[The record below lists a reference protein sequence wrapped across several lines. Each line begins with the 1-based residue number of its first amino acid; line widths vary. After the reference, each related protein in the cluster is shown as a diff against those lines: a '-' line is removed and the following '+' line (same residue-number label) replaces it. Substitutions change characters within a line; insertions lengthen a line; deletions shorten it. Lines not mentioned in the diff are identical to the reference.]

1 MAGGRDSGRN
11 QRTGGSLLGSLRDA
25 LAAAGRD
32 DTAVRRG
39 EIPSANEMKDVT
51 NALAPPEPA
60 TPSAESSPT
69 HDDNVVPPPIP
80 AETANTVLK
89 TAVEAAR
96 EARAGTPNVPDV
108 DETLAAV
115 ADDDPVTTGIVHGA
129 AATGAA
135 PATFGTQEKSSVQTQ
150 FVRGKQQVSRSNF
163 MQDPVVAWLV
173 VVGGPGLGA
182 YRPVFEGNN
191 SVGRGTSNRIP
202 IDFGDESI
210 SNEEQ
215 AYVRYDSTDR
225 SFLLVP
231 NLSKTNVVSIN
242 NDRPAQPVRLSAMDL
257 ITMGRTQLVF
267 VPFCGPDFD
276 WGELSELNKG

>member
-1 MAGGRDSGRN
+1 MAGGRNGG
-11 QRTGGSLLGSLRDA
+11 RTGGSLLGSLRDA

-39 EIPSANEMKDVT
+39 EIPSASEMKDVT
-51 NALAPPEPA
+51 NALAPPEPEQS
-60 TPSAESSPT
+60 PVAEEVAAAAPEPAA
-69 HDDNVVPPPIP
+69 PPPLP
-80 AETANTVLK
+80 HDTATTVLK

-96 EARAGTPNVPDV
+96 EARGGTPNIPNIETALPD
-108 DETLAAV
+108 A
-115 ADDDPVTTGIVHGA
+115 DDPVTTGVVKGA
-129 AATGAA
+129 AIADAG
-135 PATFGTQEKSSVQTQ
+135 GKSGQVQESSQVQTQ

-163 MQDPVVAWLV
+163 AQDPVVAWLV

-182 YRPVFEGNN
+182 FRPVFEGNN
-191 SVGRGTSNRIP
+191 SIGRGPLNRIP
-202 IDFGDESI
+202 VDFGDESI

-231 NLSKTNVVSIN
+231 NLSKTNVVSVN

-267 VPFCGPDFD
+267 VPFCGPEFD
-276 WGELSELNKG
+276 WGELSELGKA

>member
-1 MAGGRDSGRN
+1 M
-11 QRTGGSLLGSLRDA
+11 RDA

-39 EIPSANEMKDVT
+39 DIPSAREMKDVT
-51 NALAPPEPA
+51 NALAPPEPPVEPETEAA
-60 TPSAESSPT
+60 TATSEAPAAA
-69 HDDNVVPPPIP
+69 PPPLP
-80 AETANTVLK
+80 AEIAPTVLK

-96 EARAGTPNVPDV
+96 EARGGTPNIPNIETALPD
-108 DETLAAV
+108 A
-115 ADDDPVTTGIVHGA
+115 DDPVTTGVLDGAVMTA
-129 AATGAA
+129 AAGKS
-135 PATFGTQEKSSVQTQ
+135 GQVQESSQVQTQ

-163 MQDPVVAWLV
+163 AQDPVVGWLV

-182 YRPVFEGNN
+182 FRPVFEGNY
-191 SVGRGTSNRIP
+191 SVGRGPSNRIP

-231 NLSKTNVVSIN
+231 TLSKTNVVSVN
-242 NDRPAQPVRLSAMDL
+242 NDRPAQPVRLNAMDL
-257 ITMGRTQLVF
+257 ITMWRTQLVF
-267 VPFCGPDFD
+267 VPFCGPEFD
-276 WGELSELNKG
+276 WGELSELGKA